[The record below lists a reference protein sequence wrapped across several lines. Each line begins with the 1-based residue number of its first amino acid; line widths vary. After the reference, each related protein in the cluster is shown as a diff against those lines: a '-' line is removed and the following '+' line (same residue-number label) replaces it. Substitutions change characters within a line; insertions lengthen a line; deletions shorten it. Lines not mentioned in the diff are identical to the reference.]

1 MCMAYRAIRL
11 SSLDKGRKKYDKTF
25 GATVKH
31 HYTYLSYSWPLS
43 SEGGLIVME
52 AMHMTW

>member
-31 HYTYLSYSWPLS
+31 HYAYLSYSWPLS
-43 SEGGLIVME
+43 SEDGLIVME

>member
-1 MCMAYRAIRL
+1 MRMAYRAIRL

-31 HYTYLSYSWPLS
+31 HYTYYLTRGFCP
-43 SEGGLIVME
+43 VKV
-52 AMHMTW
+52 A